1 VKFQYAVVSAADLQQ
16 TINPSDADLQ
26 TFFQQNAAR
35 YATAMSE
42 TRKIEF
48 FSVDSSALPGGKP
61 TVSDADI
68 QAYYAA
74 HQADYKSQ
82 EQVKTRHIL
91 ISVAKGADAKTDAA
105 AKAKAQDVL
114 RQVKSGG
121 NFADLAKKF
130 SDDPGSKDQGGELP
144 LIPTSSLDPAYAQA
158 AMALNPGQTS
168 DVVRSQFG
176 YHIIQTEQKQPAQV
190 KSLADVR
197 DSIVQSLAASQSAAA
212 EQNQANQLA
221 TEAQKNGLQKTA
233 EAHGLHV
240 TTTDYLGKT
249 GVIASLPDSSGLLT
263 AAFGAAK
270 GAPQMAS
277 TGEGYAVFQVDDV
290 KAAHAP
296 AFADYKSHLLDDYR
310 QQKAPELLNDKL
322 IKLSDRAK
330 QLNDLSK
337 AAAEMNLPLQT
348 SDLVGRD
355 AQVPQIGALS
365 GAASVVFTLP
375 QGGISGPV
383 NEGANGAV
391 LQVLEKQEPSADDI
405 AKNFDATK
413 SKLLDQQRQEA
424 FSIFVGSLM
433 DRYEKAGAIVYS
445 KKQSDLPLGN

>member
-1 VKFQYAVVSAADLQQ
+1 
-16 TINPSDADLQ
+16 
-26 TFFQQNAAR
+26 
-35 YATAMSE
+35 
-42 TRKIEF
+42 
-48 FSVDSSALPGGKP
+48 
-61 TVSDADI
+61 
-68 QAYYAA
+68 
-74 HQADYKSQ
+74 
-82 EQVKTRHIL
+82 
-91 ISVAKGADAKTDAA
+91 
-105 AKAKAQDVL
+105 
-114 RQVKSGG
+114 
-121 NFADLAKKF
+121 
-130 SDDPGSKDQGGELP
+130 
-144 LIPTSSLDPAYAQA
+144 
-158 AMALNPGQTS
+158 MALNPGQTS

-190 KSLADVR
+190 KSLPDVR

-221 TEAQKNGLQKTA
+221 SEAQKNGLQKTA
-233 EAHGLHV
+233 AAHGLHV

-277 TGEGYAVFQVDDV
+277 TGEGYAIFQVDDV

-296 AFADYKSHLLDDYR
+296 AFADYKPHLLDDYR

-330 QLNDLSK
+330 QLNDLTK